1 MSVGPPEG
9 FATWEEFYE
18 ADAAVWVARNG
29 RTDWTAQELM
39 RHVFPEPRYAVPGLI
54 AEGLNLLAGA
64 PKLGKS
70 WFALNIAAAVA
81 YGGVALDSISVE
93 QGEAFYLALEDPPR
107 RLQRRLGLILGPD
120 TAPDGLYFDTAWPR
134 LQNGGIDRLD
144 EWLGEH
150 PDCRLVVIDVFAKV
164 RDLPNGEANRY
175 EADYTAMASLKIL
188 ADKHAVA
195 ILVVHHTRKAS
206 AEDYVD
212 AVSGTHGLA
221 GAADA
226 VLVLSRSR
234 GSADATLKLTGRDV
248 EEAEH
253 ALQFDPGKG
262 SWALLE
268 GVAEEYQLG
277 VTRRQVLVHVRENG
291 PAKPLAIAGALGL
304 EHENVKK
311 ACQRMARDGQL
322 GSDGTG
328 TYFYLSPTSP
338 MSPEGQQGQ
347 EGQETEGT

>member
-1 MSVGPPEG
+1 
-9 FATWEEFYE
+9 
-18 ADAAVWVARNG
+18 
-29 RTDWTAQELM
+29 
-39 RHVFPEPRYAVPGLI
+39 
-54 AEGLNLLAGA
+54 
-64 PKLGKS
+64 
-70 WFALNIAAAVA
+70 
-81 YGGVALDSISVE
+81 
-93 QGEAFYLALEDPPR
+93 
-107 RLQRRLGLILGPD
+107 
-120 TAPDGLYFDTAWPR
+120 
-134 LQNGGIDRLD
+134 
-144 EWLGEH
+144 
-150 PDCRLVVIDVFAKV
+150 
-164 RDLPNGEANRY
+164 
-175 EADYTAMASLKIL
+175 MASLKIL